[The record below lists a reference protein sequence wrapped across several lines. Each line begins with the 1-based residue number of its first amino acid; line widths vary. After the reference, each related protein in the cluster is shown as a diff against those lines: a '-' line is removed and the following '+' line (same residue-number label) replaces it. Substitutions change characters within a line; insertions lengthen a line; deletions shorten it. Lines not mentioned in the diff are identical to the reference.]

1 MLAAQA
7 GLLKAVKQSAVFGA
21 RPRLASLSLYR
32 NMLPEFVP
40 VAALAA
46 AIPGL
51 LAYCLTIGKGRSG
64 SHRLRVPPVP
74 LEDYFAALALALI
87 LPVMP
92 LVTRA
97 GTGYFWARYAVGSV
111 LGVAILTGLSISRL
125 SQRLAAVD
133 FLAIAGVFYGFVY
146 GVFGI

>member
-1 MLAAQA
+1 MIAAMTVGAVSLFFTFPPMLAAQA

-51 LAYCLTIGKGRSG
+51 LA
-64 SHRLRVPPVP
+64 P
-74 LEDYFAALALALI
+74 
-87 LPVMP
+87 
-92 LVTRA
+92 
-97 GTGYFWARYAVGSV
+97 
-111 LGVAILTGLSISRL
+111 
-125 SQRLAAVD
+125 
-133 FLAIAGVFYGFVY
+133 IA
-146 GVFGI
+146 